1 MRVLLEGGDGS
12 GGSKEYVEGVVG
24 EGGVKSSRCLK
35 SERSPREFVLN
46 QRFHVGGEDLSE
58 IRKYRADL
66 ISDGRLGPNV
76 NCLCLQLH
84 L

>member
-35 SERSPREFVLN
+35 SKESWRVCAEPKVSGRWRGL
-46 QRFHVGGEDLSE
+46 VGNSK
-58 IRKYRADL
+58 IQ
-66 ISDGRLGPNV
+66 S
-76 NCLCLQLH
+76 
-84 L
+84 

>member
-35 SERSPREFVLN
+35 SKESSRVEAERVLS
-46 QRFHVGGEDLSE
+46 QRFKVGGEDLSE
-58 IRKYRADL
+58 IRT
-66 ISDGRLGPNV
+66 IQS
-76 NCLCLQLH
+76 
-84 L
+84 